1 MKKRKTNKKLPRY
14 DLGTVKRLPLGYQP
28 AKGIGDATFESQPGQ
43 SIEPETRALRA
54 NRFANAVGQ
63 AQQSF
68 QYPMQ
73 ILQDTAKTGV
83 SATTSSVAP
92 TLSTSLIKAATST
105 AVPSLTT
112 TIPAALPAAGI
123 GSGGILG
130 SSMSGSLL
138 SQGTSAGSKVGSLA
152 AQNASEFF
160 GTSGGTTSSA
170 SSASSGAL
178 GTLGIVAGGVG
189 TALGGLTMANQISN
203 AGSHRTASDMQNTV
217 TRNIYTTA
225 GGNQYEELGGPDAGA
240 ELGYENEMRKQKQI
254 GFGINA
260 IGTGMSLGGV
270 LGSVIPGFGNLAGLG
285 IGAGLG
291 ALIGG
296 LASLF
301 GFGDNEEEVREEM
314 RKLADANA
322 RYSAQNEAV
331 AKSKDYET
339 NRAANGKKP
348 VWTPA
353 GLAAKK
359 ATARV
364 SNGEVVGNFN
374 TGKAIRVPGQKNN
387 KDTKLANLKDDD
399 FVISNRFGL
408 SDYAAATGDYEGAL
422 NMQEILLG
430 NMRNSKGYKCGK
442 LPKYGLGTIADY
454 ALATLPHFGSVM
466 TNLAQY
472 NRAKYADTYAPD
484 TFVED
489 SLGRA
494 AVNELNNLRYD
505 VTPYLRDAQKALNM
519 QNWNVRRN
527 VGLGLGGR
535 AVAQNANFQAYL
547 NSLANIYNAKNDAE
561 NKFIAMRSDAK
572 AKLGA
577 ATTDRLTNSM
587 VRKFG
592 WQQQQNAAKE
602 NWMAQYL
609 QNRDMGLLNMAADYL
624 RMNQYKKAQDIENK
638 KIGLWEQQNNIDG
651 KKVDAMIQNM
661 STPVLAST
669 SNSPYVPITL
679 LKGIGNRYQLQSPDI
694 YNLLDPRWNIS
705 RS

>member
-14 DLGTVKRLPLGYQP
+14 DLGTMKRLPLGYQP

-73 ILQDTAKTGV
+73 ILQNGTKTA
-83 SATTSSVAP
+83 AAP
-92 TLSTSLIKAATST
+92 TA
-105 AVPSLTT
+105 
-112 TIPAALPAAGI
+112 
-123 GSGGILG
+123 
-130 SSMSGSLL
+130 GSLL
-138 SQGTSAGSKVGSLA
+138 SQSIASTMASAPGLASVPLNTVAQTSSLANTLASTTGGKLLSGGGMLAAQKAAQTSSNVGSTAATSAGI
-152 AQNASEFF
+152 N
-160 GTSGGTTSSA
+160 
-170 SSASSGAL
+170 
-178 GTLGIVAGGVG
+178 TLGAVAGGIG

-217 TRNIYTTA
+217 TKNVYTTA
-225 GGNQYEELGGPDAGA
+225 GGNQYEELGGPDVGA
-240 ELGYENEMRKQKQI
+240 ELGYENEMRKQKQLA
-254 GFGINA
+254 FGINTV
-260 IGTGMSLGGV
+260 GTGASLGGM
-270 LGSVIPGFGNLAGLG
+270 LGSLGALGSIGGPLGTG

-291 ALIGG
+291 LLIGG

-353 GLAAKK
+353 GLATKK

-374 TGKAIRVPGQKNN
+374 TGNAIRVPGQKNN

-408 SDYAAATGDYEGAL
+408 SDYATATGDYEGAL
-422 NMQEILLG
+422 NMQEMLLG
-430 NMRNSKGYKCGK
+430 NMRNNKGYKCGK
-442 LPKYGLGTIADY
+442 LPKRALGQFGEY
-454 ALATLPHFGSVM
+454 ALSALPHLGGLM
-466 TNLAQY
+466 GNIARY
-472 NRAKYADTYAPD
+472 NRAKNADTYAPD
-484 TFVED
+484 LYVED
-489 SLGRA
+489 AEGRA
-494 AVNELNNLRYD
+494 AVNQLANLRYD
-505 VTPYLRDAQKALNM
+505 VTPYLRDAQRALNQ

-535 AVAQNANFQAYL
+535 AIAQNANFQAYL
-547 NSLANIYNAKNDAE
+547 NNLANVYNAKNEADNKYTAMYADAL
-561 NKFIAMRSDAK
+561 

-577 ATTDRLTNSM
+577 QNRQYRTAALNNQFQW
-587 VRKFG
+587 K
-592 WQQQQNAAKE
+592 QQQNAAKE
-602 NWMAQYL
+602 NWLDQVQKDKYTVASNL
-609 QNRDMGLLNMAADYL
+609 ASDIL
-624 RMNQYKKAQDIENK
+624 RVNQYNEARALENK
-638 KIGLWEQQNNIDG
+638 KLGLYQQQVDIDRIKALQGLNN
-651 KKVDAMIQNM
+651 NYT
-661 STPVLAST
+661 STNETPAFRSPIWTGVFRPEYNGVYIPTNRVAQALAAG
-669 SNSPYVPITL
+669 VPI
-679 LKGIGNRYQLQSPDI
+679 KKAWEDEADASK
-694 YNLLDPRWNIS
+694 YNWYIK
-705 RS
+705 

>member
-14 DLGTVKRLPLGYQP
+14 DLGTMKRLPLGYQP

-73 ILQDTAKTGV
+73 ILQNGAKT
-83 SATTSSVAP
+83 AVAP
-92 TLSTSLIKAATST
+92 TA
-105 AVPSLTT
+105 
-112 TIPAALPAAGI
+112 
-123 GSGGILG
+123 
-130 SSMSGSLL
+130 GSLL
-138 SQGTSAGSKVGSLA
+138 SQSIASTMASAPGLASVPLNTVAQTSSLANTLASTTGGKLLSGGGMLAAQKAAQTSSNIGSTAATSAGI
-152 AQNASEFF
+152 N
-160 GTSGGTTSSA
+160 
-170 SSASSGAL
+170 
-178 GTLGIVAGGVG
+178 TLGAVAGGIG

-203 AGSHRTASDMQNTV
+203 AGSHRTASDMQDTV

-225 GGNQYEELGGPDAGA
+225 GGNQYEELGGPDVGA
-240 ELGYENEMRKQKQI
+240 ELGYENEMRKQKQLA
-254 GFGINA
+254 FGINT
-260 IGTGMSLGGV
+260 IGTGASLGGM
-270 LGSVIPGFGNLAGLG
+270 LGSLGALGSIGGPLGTG

-291 ALIGG
+291 LLIGG

-331 AKSKDYET
+331 AKSKDYEI

-454 ALATLPHFGSVM
+454 ALATLPHLGSVM

-505 VTPYLRDAQKALNM
+505 VNPYLRDAQKALNM

-602 NWMAQYL
+602 GWMAQYL

-624 RMNQYKKAQDIENK
+624 RMNQYKNAQDIENK
-638 KIGLWEQQNNIDG
+638 KIGLWEQQNNIDN
-651 KKVDAMIQNM
+651 KKVNTMIQNM

-669 SNSPYVPITL
+669 SNSPYIPITL
-679 LKGIGNRYQLQSPDI
+679 LKGIGNRYRLQSPDI
-694 YNLLDPRWNIS
+694 YSLLDPRWNIS

>member
-1 MKKRKTNKKLPRY
+1 
-14 DLGTVKRLPLGYQP
+14 
-28 AKGIGDATFESQPGQ
+28 
-43 SIEPETRALRA
+43 
-54 NRFANAVGQ
+54 
-63 AQQSF
+63 
-68 QYPMQ
+68 
-73 ILQDTAKTGV
+73 
-83 SATTSSVAP
+83 
-92 TLSTSLIKAATST
+92 
-105 AVPSLTT
+105 
-112 TIPAALPAAGI
+112 
-123 GSGGILG
+123 
-130 SSMSGSLL
+130 MSGSLL

-374 TGKAIRVPGQKNN
+374 TGKAIRVPG
-387 KDTKLANLKDDD
+387 
-399 FVISNRFGL
+399 
-408 SDYAAATGDYEGAL
+408 
-422 NMQEILLG
+422 
-430 NMRNSKGYKCGK
+430 
-442 LPKYGLGTIADY
+442 
-454 ALATLPHFGSVM
+454 
-466 TNLAQY
+466 
-472 NRAKYADTYAPD
+472 
-484 TFVED
+484 
-489 SLGRA
+489 
-494 AVNELNNLRYD
+494 
-505 VTPYLRDAQKALNM
+505 
-519 QNWNVRRN
+519 
-527 VGLGLGGR
+527 
-535 AVAQNANFQAYL
+535 
-547 NSLANIYNAKNDAE
+547 
-561 NKFIAMRSDAK
+561 
-572 AKLGA
+572 
-577 ATTDRLTNSM
+577 
-587 VRKFG
+587 
-592 WQQQQNAAKE
+592 
-602 NWMAQYL
+602 
-609 QNRDMGLLNMAADYL
+609 
-624 RMNQYKKAQDIENK
+624 
-638 KIGLWEQQNNIDG
+638 
-651 KKVDAMIQNM
+651 
-661 STPVLAST
+661 
-669 SNSPYVPITL
+669 
-679 LKGIGNRYQLQSPDI
+679 
-694 YNLLDPRWNIS
+694 
-705 RS
+705 

>member
-14 DLGTVKRLPLGYQP
+14 DLGTMKRLPLGYQP

-73 ILQDTAKTGV
+73 ILQNTAKT
-83 SATTSSVAP
+83 ATT
-92 TLSTSLIKAATST
+92 AAST
-105 AVPSLTT
+105 A
-112 TIPAALPAAGI
+112 IGGAEGII
-123 GSGGILG
+123 GSGFNVAAATLPSNTIQWVQPSLENTLALANAPTQTASTA
-130 SSMSGSLL
+130 SS
-138 SQGTSAGSKVGSLA
+138 
-152 AQNASEFF
+152 
-160 GTSGGTTSSA
+160 TTSSA

-178 GTLGIVAGGVG
+178 GTIGAVAGGIG

-203 AGSHRTASDMQNTV
+203 AGSHRTASDMQSTV

-240 ELGYENEMRKQKQI
+240 ELGYENEMRKQKQLA
-254 GFGINA
+254 FGINT
-260 IGTGMSLGGV
+260 IGTGASLGGM
-270 LGSVIPGFGNLAGLG
+270 LGSLGALGSIGGPLGTG

-291 ALIGG
+291 LLIGG

-339 NRAANGKKP
+339 NRAVNGKKP
-348 VWTPA
+348 VWTPS

-387 KDTKLANLKDDD
+387 KDTKLANLKNDD

-454 ALATLPHFGSVM
+454 ALATLPHIGSVM

-505 VTPYLRDAQKALNM
+505 VNPYLRDAQKALNM

-602 NWMAQYL
+602 NWKAGYL
-609 QNRDMGLLNMAADYL
+609 KNVDEARLNFYADFL
-624 RMNQYKKAQDIENK
+624 RMLQYNDAKDIENK
-638 KIGLWEQQNNIDG
+638 KIALSEQQNNIDD
-651 KKVDAMIQNM
+651 KKVNAMIAGGMYNNYIP
-661 STPVLAST
+661 TPVVIPTVNDDETARVLRNNAIKNYYYSF
-669 SNSPYVPITL
+669 
-679 LKGIGNRYQLQSPDI
+679 D
-694 YNLLDPRWNIS
+694 
-705 RS
+705 RSA

>member
-14 DLGTVKRLPLGYQP
+14 DLGTMKRLPLGYQP

-54 NRFANAVGQ
+54 NRFANAIGQ

-73 ILQDTAKTGV
+73 ILQDTLKTGTTA
-83 SATTSSVAP
+83 ATTAASTLGASLVPVNTVAQTSSLAG
-92 TLSTSLIKAATST
+92 TLASTTGGNL
-105 AVPSLTT
+105 L
-112 TIPAALPAAGI
+112 
-123 GSGGILG
+123 SGGG
-130 SSMSGSLL
+130 M
-138 SQGTSAGSKVGSLA
+138 LA
-152 AQNASEFF
+152 AQ
-160 GTSGGTTSSA
+160 SGANMAQTGLGQAVQQGLSKSAQSSA

-178 GTLGIVAGGVG
+178 GTIGAVAGGVG

-203 AGSHRTASDMQNTV
+203 AGSHRTASDMQSTV

-240 ELGYENEMRKQKQI
+240 ELGYENEMRKQKQLS
-254 GFGINA
+254 FGINT
-260 IGTGMSLGGV
+260 IGTGASLGGM
-270 LGSVIPGFGNLAGLG
+270 LGSLGALGSIGGPLGTG

-291 ALIGG
+291 LLIGG

-387 KDTKLANLKDDD
+387 KDTKLANLKSDD

-408 SDYAAATGDYEGAL
+408 SDYAAVTGDYEGAL

-454 ALATLPHFGSVM
+454 ALATLPHLGSVM

-547 NSLANIYNAKNDAE
+547 NSLANVYNAKNDAE

-624 RMNQYKKAQDIENK
+624 RMNQYKKAQNIENK
-638 KIGLWEQQNNIDG
+638 KIGLWEQQNNIDD
-651 KKVDAMIQNM
+651 KKINAMIQNM